1 MLFPSVL
8 NAHSVLSVVINSL
21 FYLGFIPRAAINNL
35 KKGQPNPF
43 QEHKAAV
50 MIVLWCTDTCTCV
63 HVCIKSIWLTHGPRE
78 THPLHLKRGSH
89 SINWFLQCCHHHCSR
104 VRFSTTEEALSIWEI
119 PVKHESTLYC
129 VMWWQ
134 TQAGILVLHQL
145 CIIVNVNMGGLGTR
159 LCEKRYGN

>member
-1 MLFPSVL
+1 MKSPTTQDVL
-8 NAHSVLSVVINSL
+8 RPIYLDSIIGCVEKLLLEASSNIVI
-21 FYLGFIPRAAINNL
+21 
-35 KKGQPNPF
+35 
-43 QEHKAAV
+43 V

-89 SINWFLQCCHHHCSR
+89 SINWFLQCWHHHCSR

-134 TQAGILVLHQL
+134 TWYPRSSPAVYY
-145 CIIVNVNMGGLGTR
+145 CECKLGR
-159 LCEKRYGN
+159 PGNEAMWKMYGN